1 MALTKVTHDVL
12 EGRYTSAEAVQSAT
26 TVTLDTSLHNVF
38 TWTLGHDVQIK
49 FTNVKIGTTST
60 IIVTGAATDYTITLP
75 TADGIN
81 GASST
86 FNKVSGTLDSS
97 NNTKNLIEFKFISTS
112 ECWYQISQIA
122 T

>member
-12 EGRYTSAEAVQSAT
+12 EGRYTSAQAVTSAA
-26 TVTLDTSLHNVF
+26 TVTLDTSSHNVF
-38 TWTLGHDVQIK
+38 TWTLGHDVTIK

-60 IIVTGAATDYTITLP
+60 VVVTGAATAYTVTLP

-86 FNKVSGTLDSS
+86 FNKVSGTLDNSS
-97 NNTKNLIEFKFISTS
+97 GTKNLIEFKFISTS

-122 T
+122 S